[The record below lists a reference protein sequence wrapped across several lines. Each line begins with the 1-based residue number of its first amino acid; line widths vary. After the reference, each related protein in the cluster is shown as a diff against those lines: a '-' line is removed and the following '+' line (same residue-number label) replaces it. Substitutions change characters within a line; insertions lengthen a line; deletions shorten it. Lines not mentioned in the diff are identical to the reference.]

1 MKIVTFNI
9 NSIRTR
15 AHQIEAL
22 IEKHDPDIICVQ
34 ETKVH
39 DDMFPFDLYEHLGY
53 HIEIHG
59 GKAHYGVATFSKQKP
74 IEVEK
79 GFPNDPEDAQRRMI
93 ITTFK
98 YGDETIKVL
107 NGYFP
112 QGENREHP
120 TKFPYKEKFYQ
131 DLQDYLENIDLKTTR
146 TIVLGD
152 INVSQLDIDIGIGEP
167 NRKRWLR
174 EGKCSFLP
182 EEREW
187 VQRMLS
193 VGLYDTYRTINPD
206 TDDKFSWFD
215 YRSRGFERD
224 PKRGLRID
232 SVFTCDWLNQRA
244 IASDIDYDIR
254 GMERP
259 SDHAP
264 VWTEFDLSK

>member
-15 AHQIEAL
+15 VHQIEAL
-22 IEKHDPDIICVQ
+22 VEKHDPDIICIQ

-39 DDMFPFDLYEHLGY
+39 DDAFPFELYEHLGY

-74 IEVEK
+74 LAVEK
-79 GFPNDPEDAQRRMI
+79 GFPTDPDDAQRRMI
-93 ITTFK
+93 ITSFQ
-98 YGDETIKVL
+98 YGDEVIKVL

-112 QGENREHP
+112 QGENRDHP
-120 TKFPYKEKFYQ
+120 VKFPYKQKFYA
-131 DLQDYLENIDLKTTR
+131 DLLTYLQNDKGDHR

-152 INVSQLDIDIGIGEP
+152 INISPEDIDIGIGEP

-174 EGKCSFLP
+174 DGKCSFLP

-187 VQRMLS
+187 LQKILAT
-193 VGLYDTYRTINPD
+193 GLHDTYRTINPD
-206 TDDKFSWFD
+206 VADKFSWFD
-215 YRSRGFERD
+215 YRSRGFERE

-232 SVFTCDWLNQRA
+232 SVFACDWLNDRA
-244 IASDIDYDIR
+244 IASDIDYEIR
-254 GMERP
+254 SMERP

-264 VWTEFDLSK
+264 VWTEFDLNR

>member
-9 NSIRTR
+9 NSVRTR
-15 AHQIEAL
+15 VHQIEAL
-22 IEKHDPDIICVQ
+22 VEKHDPDVICLQ

-39 DDMFPFDLYEHLGY
+39 DEMFPFDDYKHLGY

-59 GKAHYGVATFSKQKP
+59 GKAHYGVATFSKKKP
-74 IEVEK
+74 IAVEK

-93 ITTFK
+93 ITTFE
-98 YGDETIKVL
+98 YGDEKIKVL

-112 QGENREHP
+112 QGENRNHP
-120 TKFPYKEKFYQ
+120 TKFPYKEKFYA
-131 DLQDYLENIDLKTTR
+131 DLIEYLNNDDSDCR

-152 INVSQLDIDIGIGEP
+152 INISPTDADIGIGEP

-174 EGKCSFLP
+174 EGKTSFLP

-187 VQRMLS
+187 LAQMLAT
-193 VGLYDTYRTINPD
+193 GLTDTYRTINPD
-206 TDDKFSWFD
+206 VDDKFSWFD
-215 YRSRGFERD
+215 YRSRGFERE

-232 SVFTCDWLNQRA
+232 SVFACEWLNERA
-244 IASDIDYDIR
+244 VASDVDYDIR

-264 VWTEFDLSK
+264 VWTEFKL

>member
-22 IEKHDPDIICVQ
+22 VAKHDPDIICLQ

-39 DDMFPFDLYEHLGY
+39 DDAFPFELYEHLGY
-53 HIEIHG
+53 HIDIHG

-74 IEVEK
+74 LTVEK

-93 ITTFK
+93 ITSYQ
-98 YGDETIKVL
+98 YGDEIIKVL

-120 TKFPYKEKFYQ
+120 LKFPYKRKFYA
-131 DLQDYLENIDLKTTR
+131 DLLDYLSNDQGNHR

-152 INVSQLDIDIGIGEP
+152 INISPEDIDIGIGEP

-187 VQRMLS
+187 LQKILAT
-193 VGLYDTYRTINPD
+193 GLHDTYRTINPD
-206 TDDKFSWFD
+206 VDDKFSWFD
-215 YRSRGFERD
+215 YRSRGFERE
-224 PKRGLRID
+224 PRRGLRID
-232 SVFTCDWLNQRA
+232 SVFACDWLNARA
-244 IASDIDYDIR
+244 VASDIDYEIR
-254 GMERP
+254 SMERP

-264 VWTEFDLSK
+264 VWTEFDLNRQ

>member
-9 NSIRTR
+9 NSVRTR

-22 IEKHDPDIICVQ
+22 VAKHEPDIICLQ

-39 DDMFPFDLYEHLGY
+39 DDVFPFDLYENLGY
-53 HIEIHG
+53 HIDIHG

-74 IEVEK
+74 LTVEK

-93 ITTFK
+93 ITSYQ
-98 YGDETIKVL
+98 YGDEIIKVL

-120 TKFPYKEKFYQ
+120 VKFPYKRKFYA
-131 DLQDYLENIDLKTTR
+131 DLLAYLQNDKGDHR

-152 INVSQLDIDIGIGEP
+152 INISPQDIDIGIGEP

-174 EGKCSFLP
+174 DGKCSFLP

-187 VQRMLS
+187 LQQILAT
-193 VGLYDTYRTINPD
+193 GLHDTYRTINPD
-206 TDDKFSWFD
+206 VDDKFSWFD
-215 YRSRGFERD
+215 YRSRGFERE
-224 PKRGLRID
+224 PRRGLRID
-232 SVFTCDWLNQRA
+232 SVFACDWLNQRA
-244 IASDIDYDIR
+244 VASDIDYEIR
-254 GMERP
+254 SMERP

-264 VWTEFDLSK
+264 VWTEFDLNR

>member
-15 AHQIEAL
+15 VHQIEAL
-22 IEKHDPDIICVQ
+22 VDKHDPDIICIQ

-39 DDMFPFDLYEHLGY
+39 DDAFPFELYEHLGY

-74 IEVEK
+74 LAVEK
-79 GFPNDPEDAQRRMI
+79 GFPTDPDDAQRRMI
-93 ITTFK
+93 ITSFQ
-98 YGDETIKVL
+98 YGDEVIKVL

-120 TKFPYKEKFYQ
+120 VKFPYKQKFYA
-131 DLQDYLENIDLKTTR
+131 DLLTYLQNDKGDHR

-152 INVSQLDIDIGIGEP
+152 INISPEDIDIGIGEP

-174 EGKCSFLP
+174 DGKCSFLP

-187 VQRMLS
+187 LQKILAT
-193 VGLYDTYRTINPD
+193 GLHDTYRTINPD
-206 TDDKFSWFD
+206 VTDKFSWFD
-215 YRSRGFERD
+215 YRSRGFERE

-232 SVFTCDWLNQRA
+232 SVFACDWLNDRA
-244 IASDIDYDIR
+244 VASDIDYEIR
-254 GMERP
+254 SMERP

-264 VWTEFDLSK
+264 VWTEFDLNR

>member
-9 NSIRTR
+9 NSVRTR
-15 AHQIEAL
+15 VHQMEAL
-22 IEKHDPDIICVQ
+22 VEKHDPDVICLQ

-39 DDMFPFDLYEHLGY
+39 DDMFPFDDYKHLGY

-59 GKAHYGVATFSKQKP
+59 GKAHYGVATFSKKKP
-74 IEVEK
+74 IAVEK

-93 ITTFK
+93 ITTFE
-98 YGDETIKVL
+98 YGDEKIKVL

-112 QGENREHP
+112 QGENRSHP
-120 TKFPYKEKFYQ
+120 TKFPYKEKFYA
-131 DLQDYLENIDLKTTR
+131 DLIEYLNNDKSDCR

-152 INVSQLDIDIGIGEP
+152 INISPTDMDIGIGEP

-174 EGKCSFLP
+174 EGKSSFLP

-187 VQRMLS
+187 LAQMMAT
-193 VGLYDTYRTINPD
+193 GLTDTYRTINPD
-206 TDDKFSWFD
+206 VDDKFSWFD
-215 YRSRGFERD
+215 YRSKGFDRE

-232 SVFTCDWLNQRA
+232 SVFACDWLNERA
-244 IASDIDYDIR
+244 IASDVDYEIR

-264 VWTEFDLSK
+264 VWTEFKL

>member
-9 NSIRTR
+9 NSVRTR
-15 AHQIEAL
+15 VHQMEAL
-22 IEKHDPDIICVQ
+22 VEKHNPDVICLQ

-39 DDMFPFDLYEHLGY
+39 DEMFPFDDYKHLGY

-59 GKAHYGVATFSKQKP
+59 GKAHYGVATFSKKKP
-74 IEVEK
+74 IAVEK

-93 ITTFK
+93 ITTFE
-98 YGDETIKVL
+98 YGDEKIKVL

-112 QGENREHP
+112 QGENRNHP
-120 TKFPYKEKFYQ
+120 TKFPYKEKFYA
-131 DLQDYLENIDLKTTR
+131 DLIEYLNNDDSDCR

-152 INVSQLDIDIGIGEP
+152 INISPTDADIGIGEP

-174 EGKCSFLP
+174 EGKTSFLP

-187 VQRMLS
+187 LAQMLAT
-193 VGLYDTYRTINPD
+193 GLTDTYRTINPD
-206 TDDKFSWFD
+206 VDDKFSWFD
-215 YRSRGFERD
+215 YRSRGFERE

-232 SVFTCDWLNQRA
+232 SVFACEWLNERA
-244 IASDIDYDIR
+244 VASDVDYDIR

-264 VWTEFDLSK
+264 VWTEFKL

>member
-22 IEKHDPDIICVQ
+22 VDKHDPDIICIQ

-39 DDMFPFDLYEHLGY
+39 DDAFPFELYEHLGY

-74 IEVEK
+74 LAVEK
-79 GFPNDPEDAQRRMI
+79 GFPTDPDDAQRRMI
-93 ITTFK
+93 ITSFQ
-98 YGDETIKVL
+98 YGDEVIKVL

-120 TKFPYKEKFYQ
+120 VKFPYKQKFYA
-131 DLQDYLENIDLKTTR
+131 DLLTYLQNDKGDHR

-152 INVSQLDIDIGIGEP
+152 INISPEDIDIGIGEP

-174 EGKCSFLP
+174 DGKCSFLP

-187 VQRMLS
+187 LQKILAT
-193 VGLYDTYRTINPD
+193 GLHDTYRTINPD
-206 TDDKFSWFD
+206 VTDKFSWFD
-215 YRSRGFERD
+215 YRSRGFERE

-232 SVFTCDWLNQRA
+232 SVFACDWLNDRA
-244 IASDIDYDIR
+244 VASDIDYEIR
-254 GMERP
+254 SMERP

-264 VWTEFDLSK
+264 VWTEFDLNR

>member
-9 NSIRTR
+9 NSVRTR

-22 IEKHDPDIICVQ
+22 VEKHDPDIICLQ

-39 DDMFPFDLYEHLGY
+39 DDAFPFELYADLGY
-53 HIEIHG
+53 HIDIHG

-74 IEVEK
+74 LTVEK
-79 GFPNDPEDAQRRMI
+79 GFATDPEDAQRRMI
-93 ITTFK
+93 ITTYQF
-98 YGDETIKVL
+98 GNETIKVL

-120 TKFPYKEKFYQ
+120 VKFPYKQKFYA
-131 DLQDYLENIDLKTTR
+131 DLLSYLQNDQGDHR

-152 INVSQLDIDIGIGEP
+152 INISPEDIDIGIGEP

-187 VQRMLS
+187 LQKILAT
-193 VGLYDTYRTINPD
+193 GLYDTYRTINPD
-206 TDDKFSWFD
+206 VDDKFSWFD
-215 YRSRGFERD
+215 YRSRGFERE
-224 PKRGLRID
+224 PRRGLRID
-232 SVFTCDWLNQRA
+232 SVFACDWLNKRA
-244 IASDIDYDIR
+244 VASDIDYEIR
-254 GMERP
+254 SMERP

-264 VWTEFDLSK
+264 VWTEFDLNR